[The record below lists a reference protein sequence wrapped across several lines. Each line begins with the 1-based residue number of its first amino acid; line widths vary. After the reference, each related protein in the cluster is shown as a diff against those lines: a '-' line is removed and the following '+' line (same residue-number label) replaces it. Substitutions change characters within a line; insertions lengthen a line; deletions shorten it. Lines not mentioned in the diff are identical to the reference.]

1 MKNKTISISDS
12 PQVIAP
18 PPFIYLGGIMVGF
31 ILQLVKPLSFLP
43 KDLALP
49 LGAALMVI
57 SIIFVTALFRVLK
70 RAKTNVDVRKPTT
83 SIVSAGP
90 YRFTRNPIY
99 LSMTLFTIG
108 IAIWVNTIWIL
119 ITLVPVLLVMQFGVI
134 SREESYLARKFGEE
148 YLSYKSKVRRWL

>member
-148 YLSYKSKVRRWL
+148 YLRYKSKVRRWL